1 MRRGLTRHLI
11 WMAVLVLLV
20 LGTRAAIAG
29 ERVALVIG
37 NGDYQHVQR
46 LANPRNDAGDVAK
59 GAEGAGLR
67 RRPPARPRPCGQRWR
82 AVKTLARRAKDA
94 DAALFFY
101 AGHGVQKDRLAYL
114 IPTDA
119 MLDSE
124 VDLPAFAVRLNELPQ
139 RSTASAARPSSS
151 SMPAATILSPA
162 RAMPAAGSWPRAA
175 SVPPAPGPAC

>member
-59 GAEGAGLR
+59 ALG
-67 RRPPARPRPCGQRWR
+67 RW
-82 AVKTLARRAKDA
+82 A
-94 DAALFFY
+94 
-101 AGHGVQKDRLAYL
+101 
-114 IPTDA
+114 
-119 MLDSE
+119 
-124 VDLPAFAVRLNELPQ
+124 
-139 RSTASAARPSSS
+139 STSTSSS
-151 SMPAATILSPA
+151 TSTV
-162 RAMPAAGSWPRAA
+162 RACGGR
-175 SVPPAPGPAC
+175 

>member
-59 GAEGAGLR
+59 ALRALGFDVDVQLDLDRAGM
-67 RRPPARPRPCGQRWR
+67 WR

-94 DAALFFY
+94 DAAVFFY

-119 MLDSE
+119 MLESE
-124 VDLPAFAVRLNELPQ
+124 LDLAASAVRVSDLLAHLEAS
-139 RSTASAARPSSS
+139 RSTTLVFLDACRNDPFADRPAGRAAPSC
-151 SMPAATILSPA
+151 
-162 RAMPAAGSWPRAA
+162 PRAA
-175 SVPPAPGPAC
+175 